1 MSATSSSAPQMPIRK
16 GPSLAQ
22 QEARLAYLL
31 VLPTVLIVFLIVIFP
46 FLWNIWLA
54 FKPVQL
60 ADLATANLWD
70 ASDLTLDNFRR
81 IFRGMTIFPVG
92 EFDLGRFGRLLST
105 TLIYTF
111 GSTILTLFMGLA
123 AALLAR
129 DVFPGRQFFRGT
141 VLFPYIV
148 PIVAAAFIWR
158 MMLNAQFGVINE
170 VGSEWFGLQR
180 IDYLSQRFLDV
191 SLFGWDMRWP
201 LALSVVILFEGWRN
215 FPFAFLFFLSA
226 LQALPSELYE
236 AAAVDG
242 AVPSQRL
249 WYVTLPQLQGV
260 IGTMML
266 LRFIWTF
273 NKFDDIFLL
282 TGGGA
287 GTEVIV
293 IRVVD
298 LLFGEFRIGAAAA
311 LALVLALILAIFLV
325 LYFRYI
331 AVEEEI

>member
-1 MSATSSSAPQMPIRK
+1 MSTTSVSQAPVETRK
-16 GPSLAQ
+16 FTSLGQ
-22 QEARLAYLL
+22 REARLAYLM
-31 VLPTVLIVFLIVIFP
+31 VLPTVLVVFLIVIFP
-46 FLWNIWLA
+46 FIWNIWLA
-54 FKPVQL
+54 FKPVEL
-60 ADLATANLWD
+60 RDLGTANLWSP
-70 ASDLTLDNFRR
+70 ADLTLDNFRR
-81 IFRGMTIFPVG
+81 VFRGVTVWPLS
-92 EFDLGRFGRLLST
+92 EFAPGRFGSLLST

-111 GSTILTLFMGLA
+111 GSTFLTLIMGLA

-129 DVFPGRQFFRGT
+129 DAFPGRQIFRGT

-148 PIVAAAFIWR
+148 PVVAAAFIWR
-158 MMLNAQFGVINE
+158 MMLNAQFGIVNE
-170 VGSEWFGLQR
+170 LGADFFNVQR
-180 IDYLSQRFLDV
+180 IDYLSQRYLDINFL
-191 SLFGWDMRWP
+191 GQNIRWP
-201 LALSVVILFEGWRN
+201 LALTVVILFETWRQ
-215 FPFAFLFFLSA
+215 FPFAFLFFLAA

-249 WYVTLPQLQGV
+249 WYITLPQLQGV
-260 IGTMML
+260 IGTMLL

-293 IRVVD
+293 VRVVN

-311 LALVLALILAIFLV
+311 LALVLAVILAGFLV
-325 LYFRYI
+325 LYFRYV
-331 AVEEEI
+331 AVKE

>member
-1 MSATSSSAPQMPIRK
+1 MSAATTPTSQPSGQKI
-16 GPSLAQ
+16 GSLAQ
-22 QEARLAYLL
+22 RDARLAYMM
-31 VLPTVLIVFLIVIFP
+31 VLPTVLVVFLIVIFP
-46 FLWNIWLA
+46 FFWNIFLA
-54 FKPVQL
+54 FKPVRL
-60 ADLATANLWD
+60 ADLGSANLW
-70 ASDLTLDNFRR
+70 SFNDLTLDNFERV
-81 IFRGMTIFPVG
+81 FRGVTLWPLN
-92 EFDLGRFGRLLST
+92 EFSLGRFGSLLST

-111 GSTILTLFMGLA
+111 GSTLLTLIMGMA

-129 DVFPGRQFFRGT
+129 DAFPGRQIFRGT

-158 MMLNAQFGVINE
+158 MMLNAQFGIVNE
-170 VGSEWFGLQR
+170 IGSDLLGWQR

-191 SLFGWDMRWP
+191 NLFGYNLDWP
-201 LALSVVILFEGWRN
+201 LALSVVIIFEGWRN
-215 FPFAFLFFLSA
+215 FPFAFLFFLAA

-242 AVPSQRL
+242 ALPSQQL
-249 WYVTLPQLQGV
+249 WYITLPQLRGV
-260 IGTMML
+260 IGTMLL

-282 TGGGA
+282 TGGGG

-293 IRVVD
+293 VRVVD

-311 LALVLALILAIFLV
+311 LALVLALVLAFFLI
-325 LYFRYI
+325 LYFRYV
-331 AVEEEI
+331 ATEEQA